1 MKRYILL
8 IGLIV
13 LWWVLSHG
21 GFVPNFMLPSPEETV
36 KALVEN
42 AGLIGHHLTVS
53 LAEAGLGLG
62 LSVVFSF
69 VIAVLMDSSKAF
81 EEIVFPGLIVS
92 QTVPVIAIAPL
103 LILWLGYGI
112 LPKIVLIFLVCFFPV
127 TVSLFTGLKSAEED
141 QIRLF
146 RSMNAGKL
154 MILREVKL
162 PQALP
167 SFFSGLR
174 IAAAYSIVGA
184 VIAEW
189 LGGQAG
195 LGVYMTLA
203 RKNFAYDEMFAII
216 IVVCVLSLVLIKIV
230 DLAEKASMPWKNRG
244 VKA

>member
-1 MKRYILL
+1 MKKYLLL
-8 IGLIV
+8 IGIIA

-21 GFVPNFMLPSPEETV
+21 GFVPDFLLPSPEDTV
-36 KALVEN
+36 RALVEN
-42 AGLIGHHLTVS
+42 AGLIGRHLVVS
-53 LAEAGLGLG
+53 LEEAGAGLGL
-62 LSVVFSF
+62 SIVFSF
-69 VIAVLMDSSKAF
+69 VIAILMDSSKTF

-92 QTVPVIAIAPL
+92 QTIPVIAIAPL

-112 LPKIVLIFLVCFFPV
+112 LPKIVLIFLVCFFPL
-127 TVSLFTGLKSAEED
+127 TVSLVTGLKAAEED

-146 RSMNAGKL
+146 RSMNAGKV

-216 IVVCVLSLVLIKIV
+216 IVICVLSLVLIRIV
-230 DLAEKASMPWKNRG
+230 DLLEKISMPWK
-244 VKA
+244 A